1 MKSDVKEMQEIKDFF
16 FFFSDEIMMKLEVL
30 SVFLFQSQESKLTNV
45 KLKKT
50 QPQRRHFDVDI
61 LNFS

>member
-45 KLKKT
+45 
-50 QPQRRHFDVDI
+50 
-61 LNFS
+61 N

>member
-1 MKSDVKEMQEIKDFF
+1 MKSDVKEMQEIKDF

-45 KLKKT
+45 
-50 QPQRRHFDVDI
+50 
-61 LNFS
+61 N